1 MKPDTFE
8 IESSTLFSES
18 LIWELNRNFYH
29 ENGIAAFS
37 DEMVPHNVTN
47 NSKCAR
53 TYAKLIF
60 ALLQDISTEEN
71 SDEPIYILELGAGHG
86 RLSFQI
92 LRHLQKMVDTSL
104 EVLPNYCYVLSD
116 IVEENLNFFLDHH
129 QLQEYFEKGVLDVAY
144 FDSSS
149 TEKLDLRYGKKC
161 ILPNQLNQPIVVVA
175 NYFFDSIP
183 NELLYFNNNEVS
195 PCSVAINSDVNPNG
209 MDAEEMIENMSFVFS
224 KSISKLPIYE
234 SEIINDILDDYRK
247 LLKESFIFFPK
258 LAMLCLQNI
267 EKFSNKGMMLLTM
280 DKGFHEIQHLK
291 SKKVPEIITHGS
303 FSIWVNFHALCAYC
317 LKKGGKIL
325 FPSFSNFHF
334 EIGCLL
340 FFKEN
345 QKHQHVEKAYEQ
357 SVNDF
362 GPDDFNSIK
371 QLAYENVANLNLIEL
386 IALYRLGIYD
396 SSFFIRLLP
405 RLKQLIKTISLE
417 ERTRLAQTMD
427 LTWDMYFHINES
439 FDLAYEIGGLYFDLA
454 YYEKALIYF
463 QRSTDIFGLKADVFY
478 NQALCYYQLR
488 QDQKFHE
495 TVKDAK
501 ASFPGYE
508 LYNKLDL
515 LDMV

>member
-1 MKPDTFE
+1 MKTKTFE

-53 TYAKLIF
+53 TYANLIF
-60 ALLQDISTEEN
+60 ALLQDISLEEN
-71 SDEPIYILELGAGHG
+71 LDEPVYILELGAGHG

-92 LRHLQKMVDTSL
+92 LKHLQKLVNASV
-104 EVLPNYCYVLSD
+104 EKLPNYCYILSD
-116 IVEENLNFFLDHH
+116 IVDENLTFFLDHP
-129 QLQEYFEKGVLDVAY
+129 QLQEYFQKGMLDVAY

-149 TEKLDLRYGKKC
+149 TVKLDLRYNKSSIHPG
-161 ILPNQLNQPIVVVA
+161 QLSQPIVVVA

-183 NELLYFNNNEVS
+183 NELLYFKHNEVS
-195 PCSVAINSDVNPNG
+195 SCSVAINSDINPNG
-209 MDAEEMIENMSFVFS
+209 MDAEEMIDNMSFVFS

-234 SEIINDILDDYRK
+234 SEILNDILDDYRK

-258 LAMLCLQNI
+258 LAMQCLGNI
-267 EKFSNKGMMLLTM
+267 EKFSSAGMMLLTM
-280 DKGFHEIQHLK
+280 DKGFHEINNLK
-291 SKKVPEIITHGS
+291 NKNVPEIITHGS

-317 LKKGGKIL
+317 LKKGGKIF

-340 FFKEN
+340 FFNESEN
-345 QKHQHVEKAYEQ
+345 FQHVERAYEQ

-371 QLAYENVANLNLIEL
+371 QLAYGNVAKLNLIEL

-427 LTWDMYFHINES
+427 LTWDMYFHISES
-439 FDLAYEIGGLYFDLA
+439 FDLAYEIAGLYFDLG

-463 QRSTDIFGLKADVFY
+463 KRSNDIFGLKPDVFY

-488 QDQKFHE
+488 QDKKFHE
-495 TVKDAK
+495 TVMNAK
-501 ASFPGYE
+501 ASFPNSK
-508 LYNKLDL
+508 LYKKLDL
-515 LDMV
+515 LDMA